1 MLCLYNDWI
10 SEEPSAQALTEQQFR
25 VELGKTLDL
34 LEALPA
40 DAFAERSKLRDRQ
53 AELGRMLREIDIP
66 GAEDIKNLWSEAPG
80 SKSPEDK
87 GKPVIISPMDIR

>member
-1 MLCLYNDWI
+1 MYND
-10 SEEPSAQALTEQQFR
+10 SMLDEPSEQALTEQQIR
-25 VELGKTLDL
+25 VELGNTLDL

-40 DAFAERSKLRDRQ
+40 DAFAQRSKLRDRQ

-66 GAEDIKNLWSEAPG
+66 GAEDIKKRWSETAG

-87 GKPVIISPMDIR
+87 GKPIIISPMDIR